1 MKNSLR
7 FTEKRRE
14 FFTEGYKRKIR
25 RNLLTLYIYII
36 YIIVLCQERKRM
48 GEM

>member
-7 FTEKRRE
+7 FTDKRRE

-36 YIIVLCQERKRM
+36 IVLCQERKRM

>member
-36 YIIVLCQERKRM
+36 VLCQERKRM

>member
-25 RNLLTLYIYII
+25 RNLLTLYIYI

>member
-36 YIIVLCQERKRM
+36 IELCQERKRM